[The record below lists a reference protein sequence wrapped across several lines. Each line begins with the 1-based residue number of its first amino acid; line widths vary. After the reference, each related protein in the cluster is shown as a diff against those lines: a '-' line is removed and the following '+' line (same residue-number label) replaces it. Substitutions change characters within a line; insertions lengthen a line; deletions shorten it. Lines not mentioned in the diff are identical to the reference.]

1 MKRISPFRRLAFRTK
16 ISLSIVAILLAL
28 GISLSFIISRNVSQS
43 LLKENRLRGIS
54 NAVNLSARVV
64 EPLLS
69 IDFLELRNL
78 VDEILKTDRDVVY
91 AFVLDRDEVPL
102 VHTFAG
108 GFPVDLRTANSVND
122 SETHNSRL
130 LSTATELIDDYAV
143 PVLIA
148 EERVGTVRIGMSRRR
163 VQEVVGRLLWTIF
176 LSIGI
181 GIFVVGFVSTAL
193 AGALTRKIQVLHL
206 AAREIIKGNL
216 DVQTAQHPAHHCW
229 QIVDCRRI
237 DCPAYGDEK
246 RRCWYLPGTLCPNC
260 VDRPYEMKIT
270 LCRNCEIYKKNA
282 GDEIQDLAEFFDIMA
297 LTLKDRLEALKRTEM
312 DLRQQQTIFQT
323 ILDVTPDIVSL
334 QDKAHRYRAVNKAFC
349 KFVGMEEEDILGK
362 TDADFFPTD
371 EALQNLQEDREVLE
385 RKGTISVEKKVGM
398 GKGDRWL
405 HVIKSAVLNP
415 DGEVS
420 GILCTCRDITDMKDL
435 QERIIRS
442 QRMETIGQLAA
453 GVAHE
458 INTPLG
464 IILGYAQLCKED
476 ISKET
481 EVFENLLIIEKY
493 ARICRIIVSDLL
505 RFSKQM
511 ESIKVPLDLNQIL
524 EQIIAVVEHTFS
536 LERVKVTREFESSL
550 PLVIGDQE
558 KLEQAFVNLISN
570 AYDAIGKDGEIT
582 LSTAYDKEGEEVVV
596 RVKDTGQGIPPEIGD
611 KVFDPFFTTKGV
623 GKGTGLGLSVTF
635 GVVKDHGGTI
645 DFESACQDPV
655 KTDEASK
662 HGRQP
667 TKGTTFTIRLP
678 VSEDSGPEGPDQV

>member
-1 MKRISPFRRLAFRTK
+1 MKRISPFRRLTFRTK
-16 ISLSIVAILLAL
+16 ISFSIIAILLVFGASL
-28 GISLSFIISRNVSQS
+28 SLIISLYVSEA
-43 LLKENRLRGIS
+43 LLMENRLRGVS
-54 NAVNLSARVV
+54 KAVNLSARVI

-78 VDEILKTDRDVVY
+78 VNEITKTDKDVAY
-91 AFVLDRDEVPL
+91 AFVLDRAGNPL

-108 GFPVDLRTANSVND
+108 GFPLDLRVVNPVED
-122 SETHNSRL
+122 SEMYRSRL
-130 LSTATELIDDYAV
+130 VSTGTEMIDDFAA

-148 EERVGTVRIGMSRRR
+148 SDRVGTVRIGMSRRR

-176 LSIGI
+176 LSIGT

-206 AAREIIKGNL
+206 AASEIIKGNL
-216 DVQTAQHPAHHCW
+216 DVQTAQQPARHCW
-229 QIVDCRRI
+229 QIIDCRRM

-260 VDRPYEMKIT
+260 VGQPYEMKIT
-270 LCRNCEIYKKNA
+270 NCRKCEIYKKNA

-297 LTLKDRLEALKRTEM
+297 LTLKDRLETLKKTEM
-312 DLRQQQTIFQT
+312 DLRQQQSIFQT
-323 ILDVTPDIVSL
+323 ILDVTPDMVSL
-334 QDKAHRYRAVNKAFC
+334 QDKTHRYRAVNKAFC
-349 KFVGMEEEDILGK
+349 KFAGMEEKEILGK
-362 TDADFFPTD
+362 TDADFFPAD
-371 EALQNLQEDREVLE
+371 KAIQNLREDREVLE
-385 RKGTISVEKKVGM
+385 KKDTISVEKKTGI
-398 GKGDRWL
+398 GNGDRWL

-415 DGEVS
+415 DGEAS

-435 QERIIRS
+435 QERIIHS

-476 ISKET
+476 VPKGTET
-481 EVFENLLIIEKY
+481 FENLLIIEKY
-493 ARICRIIVSDLL
+493 ARICRTIVSDLL

-511 ESIKVPLDLNQIL
+511 ESIKIPLDVNRIL

-536 LERVKVTREFESSL
+536 LERVKVTRDFEPSL
-550 PLVIGDQE
+550 PLVFGDQE
-558 KLEQAFVNLISN
+558 KLEQAFVNIINN

-582 LSTAYDKEGEEVVV
+582 LSTFHDRDKGEVVISV
-596 RVKDTGQGIPPEIGD
+596 RDTGGGIPPEIGD

-635 GVVKDHGGTI
+635 GIVKDHAGTI
-645 DFESACQDPV
+645 DFESTCPGPDETDEDSSQDPL
-655 KTDEASK
+655 S
-662 HGRQP
+662 G
-667 TKGTTFTIRLP
+667 KGTTFTIRLP
-678 VSEDSGPEGPDQV
+678 VHKTGKNP